1 MSGAREEILAALRA
15 GAPAEVSLPDLSK
28 LGATFPDLRERF
40 AQAVVEVGGRCMRLP
55 AGAPLEPALLAIPE
69 YAAAKKVAALVPGV
83 GKANV
88 DAEGATDPHSL
99 ADLDFL
105 VLPGEVGVA
114 ENGAVWVVRHGG
126 RGRAAT
132 FLTQHLAI
140 VLWGDALVADLHAG
154 YRKISIPNP
163 GFGVWLSGPSKTAD
177 IEQALVIGAHGARS
191 STVLL
196 VG

>member
-1 MSGAREEILAALRA
+1 MSTSRDAILAALRA
-15 GAPAEVSLPDLSK
+15 AAPAEVPLPDLSK

-40 AQAVVEVGGRCMRLP
+40 AQAVGEVGGKCVRLP
-55 AGAPLEPALLAIPE
+55 AGTALEAALLAIPE
-69 YAAAKKVAALVPGV
+69 YAAAKKVAALLPGV

-88 DAEGATDPHSL
+88 DPEAASDPRSL

-105 VLPGEVGVA
+105 VLPGELGVA
-114 ENGAVWVVRHGG
+114 ENGAVWVVKHGG

-132 FLTQHLAI
+132 FLTQHLAV
-140 VLWGDALVADLHAG
+140 VLSGEALVADLHEG
-154 YRKISIPNP
+154 YRRISIPNP